1 MIINP
6 GTAECGG
13 TSSGTWYNGFLQLQG
28 SWATSRRKPTQTSVC
43 TQLSQAGGWH
53 PSHLTTSIFF
63 FPELLCLTLGKEEGK
78 QIHFLLS
85 KHPHNSDTRKS
96 QNFTFNICCQ
106 TTLMLQHLQPDIAGT
121 LLGIPVRSQCSLCC
135 ADRQHCTLKFCCCYD
150 QHRES
155 RGESVTHLLRHQTPT
170 QMEPTWNL
178 QILMKHSRPMPP
190 PLG

>member
-13 TSSGTWYNGFLQLQG
+13 ASNGTWYNGFLQLQG
-28 SWATSRRKPTQTSVC
+28 SRATSRRKPTQVGAHSFHKQGVDILHIW
-43 TQLSQAGGWH
+43 QQV
-53 PSHLTTSIFF
+53 FF

-121 LLGIPVRSQCSLCC
+121 LLGIPVRSQYSLCC
-135 ADRQHCTLKFCCCYD
+135 ADREHCTLKFCCCYD

-155 RGESVTHLLRHQTPT
+155 RGESVAHLLRHQTPT